1 MYGYS
6 SINENFTPTYLSPS
20 MILIIFALTI
30 QKLGIDITLSSSFMI
45 LAKVVFRLL
54 IASIGIRTLAN
65 TWYVVPY
72 SQDKVECP
80 AKEKKTS

>member
-1 MYGYS
+1 
-6 SINENFTPTYLSPS
+6 
-20 MILIIFALTI
+20 
-30 QKLGIDITLSSSFMI
+30 MI
-45 LAKVVFRLL
+45 LAKVVFCLL

-80 AKEKKTS
+80 AKEQEDILKITPSMPVNSALVV